1 MWASLA
7 PILALL
13 ALMAGALLVLRRC
26 AAPPMSGRYLRVIDS
41 TALGANKSLTLVRAA
56 GRYFLLAVS
65 ANGIE
70 KLVELD
76 ASEIRGEEVA
86 PETAE
91 GLPLKA
97 WPTKLWRTKP
107 WRQAFRGRRNTAAE
121 GKGFRHGAGAP

>member
-7 PILALL
+7 PILAVL
-13 ALMAGALLVLRRC
+13 ALLAGALLVLRRW

-41 TALGANKSLTLVRAA
+41 TALGANKNLTLVRAA

-76 ASEIRGEEVA
+76 ASELRSEEIA
-86 PETAE
+86 PETANR
-91 GLPLKA
+91 LHLKL
-97 WPTKLWRTKP
+97 WRTKLWRTRP
-107 WRQAFRGRRNTAAE
+107 WRQAFRGRRSTPAE
-121 GKGFRHGAGAP
+121 VKGFRHGAGAL

>member
-7 PILALL
+7 PILAVL
-13 ALMAGALLVLRRC
+13 ALLAGALLVLRRC

-41 TALGANKSLTLVRAA
+41 TALGANKNLTLVRAA

-76 ASEIRGEEVA
+76 ASELRSEEVA
-86 PETAE
+86 PETAKR
-91 GLPLKA
+91 LQL
-97 WPTKLWRTKP
+97 KLWRTRP
-107 WRQAFRGRRNTAAE
+107 WRQAFRGRHNPPAQE
-121 GKGFRHGAGAP
+121 KGFRHGAGAL

>member
-7 PILALL
+7 PILAVL
-13 ALMAGALLVLRRC
+13 ALLAGALLALRRW

-41 TALGANKSLTLVRAA
+41 TALGANKNLTLVRAA

-76 ASEIRGEEVA
+76 ASELRSEEVA
-86 PETAE
+86 PETANR
-91 GLPLKA
+91 LHL
-97 WPTKLWRTKP
+97 KLWRTRP
-107 WRQAFRGRRNTAAE
+107 WRQAFRGRRNTPAQE
-121 GKGFRHGAGAP
+121 KGFRHGAGAL

>member
-7 PILALL
+7 PILAVL
-13 ALMAGALLVLRRC
+13 ALLAGALLLLRRC

-41 TALGANKSLTLVRAA
+41 TALGANKNLTLVRAA

-76 ASEIRGEEVA
+76 ASELRSEELA
-86 PETAE
+86 PETAK
-91 GLPLKA
+91 PLHL
-97 WPTKLWRTKP
+97 KL
-107 WRQAFRGRRNTAAE
+107 WRQAFRGRRNTPAE
-121 GKGFRHGAGAP
+121 VKGFRHGAGAL

>member
-7 PILALL
+7 PILAVL
-13 ALMAGALLVLRRC
+13 ALLAGALLLLRRC

-41 TALGANKSLTLVRAA
+41 TALGANKNLTLVRAA

-76 ASEIRGEEVA
+76 ASELRSEEVA
-86 PETAE
+86 PETDNQ
-91 GLPLKA
+91 LHI
-97 WPTKLWRTKP
+97 KLWRTRPWRTRP
-107 WRQAFRGRRNTAAE
+107 WRQAFRGRRNTPAQE
-121 GKGFRHGAGAP
+121 KGFRHGAGAL